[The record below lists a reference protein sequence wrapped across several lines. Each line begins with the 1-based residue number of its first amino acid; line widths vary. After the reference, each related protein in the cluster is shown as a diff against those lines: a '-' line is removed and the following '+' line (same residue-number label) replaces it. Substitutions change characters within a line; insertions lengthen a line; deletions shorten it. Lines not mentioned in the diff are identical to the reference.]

1 MNYMRFKILLV
12 LSLTLAL
19 MGVVIRAIWQIV
31 DIPTPNTMII
41 FIPLIIA
48 LLGGNAFLAYIIFH
62 PQKIRSLPV
71 VVGLT
76 LVLTAGLVA
85 GVKHYINYIP
95 SPEAQWL
102 LSKIIATLIVLG
114 SVGIYLLVLWILW
127 SFWKKGRIT

>member
-1 MNYMRFKILLV
+1 MNYTRYKILLV
-12 LSLTLAL
+12 LSFTLAI
-19 MGVVIRAIWQIV
+19 MGVVIRAVWQIV
-31 DIPTPNTMII
+31 NIPTPNTMII
-41 FIPLIIA
+41 FIPLILA
-48 LLGGNAFLAYIIFH
+48 LLGGNAFLAYIAFH

-76 LVLTAGLVA
+76 LALTAGLAA

-95 SPEAQWL
+95 SPEAALL

-114 SVGIYLLVLWILW
+114 GVGVYLLLLWLLW

>member
-1 MNYMRFKILLV
+1 MNYTRFKILLV

-41 FIPLIIA
+41 FIPLILA

-62 PQKIRSLPV
+62 PQKIKSLPV
-71 VVGLT
+71 VIGLT
-76 LVLTAGLVA
+76 LAFTAGMVA

-95 SPEAQWL
+95 SPEAAWL

-114 SVGIYLLVLWILW
+114 SVGIYLLVLWLLW